1 MIYTYLLQS
10 LLYSVSLF
18 YRAVWLNVPG
28 LILIVTLCCLDGLVI
43 FAVYSGCDLIQSG
56 KITSN
61 DQVKIPW
68 HYISMAFT
76 KKL

>member
-18 YRAVWLNVPG
+18 YRAVWMNVPG

-68 HYISMAFT
+68 HYISMPFT